1 MTVEHYANIV
11 IGAGSGGL
19 TVAIGLA
26 NLGKRVAVIEANHVG
41 GDCTNTGCVPSK
53 TLIHLAANF
62 HPGSD
67 PDAVLAEVIRKRDA
81 LRDKETAEVGNTEN
95 LDLIFG
101 RARFSGPKQLIVT
114 GADGHTREL
123 SADHIAI
130 ATGARARL
138 LDIPGLPADR
148 LLTNDSLFDIT
159 HLPRHLAIIGAGI
172 IAVEMAFAFRK
183 LGTKITLI
191 ALDPH
196 SLPVY
201 PPEVSAAIQPELEK
215 RGIAAFYG
223 ATSDSYD
230 EIAQTLM
237 VRSGE
242 KTFAVEGVD
251 RVLVAIGRVR
261 NIDQL
266 DLEKAGI
273 AYDRNGIRVD
283 NYGRTSV
290 PGVYAVGDV
299 TPTSAFT
306 HSANAQGRRV
316 VQKIAFPFLPAW
328 GPEPLFPTATFS
340 DPEVATV
347 GLTARQIAEKYHP
360 ELILH
365 LRVDL
370 KDIDRGYTDGVE
382 NGFILVDA
390 VRLTGSILG
399 VTMVGPRA
407 SEMISLFTLA
417 ISRRIS
423 LYGLY
428 GLVYPYPTFSN
439 GILKIADTFMRQ
451 TLPNLPRELAAY
463 LRYRFVKKSS
473 KN

>member
-26 NLGKRVAVIEANHVG
+26 SLGKQVAVIEANHVG

-62 HPGSD
+62 HPGAD
-67 PDAVLAEVIRKRDA
+67 PAAVLAEVTRKRDA
-81 LRDKETAEVGNTEN
+81 LRDKETDEVGNTPN
-95 LDLIFG
+95 LELIFG
-101 RARFSGPKQLIVT
+101 RAKFSGPKQLTVT
-114 GADGHTREL
+114 GADGRTREL

-130 ATGARARL
+130 ATGARARR
-138 LDIPGLPADR
+138 LDIPGLPPER
-148 LLTNDSLFDIT
+148 LLTNKSLFDIT
-159 HLPRHLAIIGAGI
+159 DLPRHLAIIGAGI

-183 LGTKITLI
+183 LGSRVTMI
-191 ALDPH
+191 ALDQRPM
-196 SLPVY
+196 PVY
-201 PPEVSAAIQPELEK
+201 SPEVSDAIQPELEK
-215 RGIAAFYG
+215 RGIATFYG

-230 EIAQTLM
+230 ETTHTLM

-242 KTFAVEGVD
+242 ETFAVEGVD

-261 NIDQL
+261 NIDSL
-266 DLEKAGI
+266 DLEKGGI
-273 AYDRNGIRVD
+273 AYDKGGIRV
-283 NYGRTSV
+283 NSYGRTSV
-290 PGVYAVGDV
+290 QGVYAVGDV

-316 VQKIAFPFLPAW
+316 VQKIAFPFLPAF

-347 GLTARQIAEKYHP
+347 GLTAQKIAVKYHP

-365 LRVDL
+365 LRIDL

-382 NGFILVDA
+382 HGFILVDA

-399 VTMVGPRA
+399 ATIVGPRA

-423 LYGLY
+423 LYQLY

-439 GILKIADTFMRQ
+439 GVLKIADTFMRQ

-463 LRYRFVKKSS
+463 LRWRFVKHSS